1 MSRAAQARA
10 PPTRPRSRPPL
21 MSPARAAAVRL
32 SHRSITRAY
41 LLALRRPPSRALAGG
56 GSARSSHRRARSL
69 RVRRSGGATRIQALS
84 SLDFRRAR
92 AVVAAPQPMA
102 SAAVSAPVP
111 LSLSLSLSSSSCLPS
126 VRRRCRHERSCNELP
141 RSPACLASS
150 GRRQHGAAAS
160 AALGRRRA
168 SLHSGRHASSR
179 FAATILLPRSPVHCL
194 QLKAAPSPALQV
206 VPSPPSLFSSGGL
219 EARPFTRCP
228 GEHRAPRRG
237 AGGGRAA
244 GRHGLGD
251 ARWCGKGICTHCLM
265 CVMTMVVR
273 V

>member
-206 VPSPPSLFSSGGL
+206 VPSPPSLSSSGGL

-237 AGGGRAA
+237 AGGG
-244 GRHGLGD
+244 GRPGGTGWGTHGG
-251 ARWCGKGICTHCLM
+251 AEKVFVRIVS
-265 CVMTMVVR
+265 CVS
-273 V
+273 